1 MLIDKKIPKIILFL
15 IGSIISVCVN
25 SQVNSP
31 QKPIK
36 FVVITAAGGGGD
48 QSARIVAD
56 QLAIKLNRTIIV
68 ENKPGAGGNIATQFV
83 AQSPPDGL
91 TFLVTS
97 NNHTIN
103 PVLYK
108 NAGYDAVNDF
118 VPVRGFVEVIDVVTV
133 GDPPVPSTG
142 RDAAASA

>member
-1 MLIDKKIPKIILFL
+1 MLIDKKITKIILIL

-68 ENKPGAGGNIATQFV
+68 ENNQELAEILLLSLWRSLHQT
-83 AQSPPDGL
+83 D
-91 TFLVTS
+91 
-97 NNHTIN
+97 
-103 PVLYK
+103 
-108 NAGYDAVNDF
+108 
-118 VPVRGFVEVIDVVTV
+118 
-133 GDPPVPSTG
+133 
-142 RDAAASA
+142 